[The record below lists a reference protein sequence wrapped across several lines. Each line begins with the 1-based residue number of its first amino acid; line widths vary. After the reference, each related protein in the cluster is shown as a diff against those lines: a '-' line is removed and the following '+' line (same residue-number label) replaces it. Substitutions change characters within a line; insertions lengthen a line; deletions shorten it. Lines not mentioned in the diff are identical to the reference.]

1 MLSKKI
7 PAVYLLP
14 IVGVS
19 VLSTYFVSRNLNQ
32 SSANDESNSSSL
44 YATNSCSMD
53 VVRLKGYQYIKPLM
67 FTEKQCESEKLIP
80 IRQSMESIIQQAKA
94 TNTIQSA
101 SVYLRQLNEGD
112 WTAINPDEKYLP
124 GSLMKVPELITFMK
138 MHEKDPGLFDRQYKY
153 EKPFTTDKKAYFT
166 SKSIEIG
173 KSYSVKEL
181 MKYMITYSDNN
192 ATIILNSIMPAE
204 TFSKVFT
211 DLGMAK
217 PDLKANDIPI
227 SVRDYSRFMRTI
239 FNSTYLSFDDSEF
252 CSELLCTSDFSQGLR
267 KGIPDNIK
275 VAHKFGEAGNAAS
288 SFLGESGIVFYG
300 DKPYLLTVM
309 VRGKNKDL
317 LPGVIADLSQTA
329 FNQITKI

>member
-14 IVGVS
+14 IVGLS
-19 VLSTYFVSRNLNQ
+19 VLGTYVVSRNLITKPTEEEG
-32 SSANDESNSSSL
+32 SSPATYTSSC
-44 YATNSCSMD
+44 AVD
-53 VVRLKGYQYIKPLM
+53 IVRLNGYQYIKPLL

-80 IRQSMESIIQQAKA
+80 IRQSIEGIIQQAKA
-94 TNTIQSA
+94 GNKIQSA
-101 SVYLRQLNEGD
+101 SVYLRQLTEGD
-112 WTAINPDEKYLP
+112 WTAINADEKYLP

-153 EKPFTTDKKAYFT
+153 SQPFTTDKKAYFT

-192 ATIILNSIMPAE
+192 TTIILNSIMPAE
-204 TFSKVFT
+204 TFGKVFT
-211 DLGMAK
+211 DLGLPK

-227 SVRDYSRFMRTI
+227 SARDYSRFMRTI
-239 FNSTYLSFDDSEF
+239 FNSTYLNFDDSEF
-252 CSELLCTSDFSQGLR
+252 CSELLCTSDFNQGLR
-267 KGIPDNIK
+267 KGIPSDIK
-275 VAHKFGEAGNAAS
+275 VAHKFGEAGNADAA
-288 SFLGESGIVFYG
+288 FLGESGIVFYA

-309 VRGKNKDL
+309 VKGKNKDL
-317 LPGVIADLSQTA
+317 LPGVIADISQTA
-329 FNQITKI
+329 FNQITKL